1 MEIIPVIDLK
11 GGVVVRARQGDR
23 AAYRPMKTPLSRSS
37 APLDIVAGLLSLH
50 SFRTLYAAD
59 LDAIEGRGSH
69 AGTVGRIAKAF
80 PHLSLWIDN
89 GCTDAE
95 AAADFLAAH
104 PRAVL
109 VLGSE
114 SQRDCSTLAALHRDR
129 RVILSLDFRGEA
141 FLGPLE
147 LLGNPAVWPARI
159 IVMSLSRI
167 GGDCGP
173 DLDSLAE
180 IRQRAGSRAIFLAGG
195 VRDARDLAA
204 IAAGG
209 AAGVLV
215 ASALHDGRLSAA
227 DLASIAAP
235 ENRKAPDSPEPSR
248 T

>member
-1 MEIIPVIDLK
+1 MEIIPVIDLM
-11 GGVVVRARQGDR
+11 GGVVVRARHGER
-23 AAYRPMKTPLSRSS
+23 AAYRPIETPLSLSS
-37 APLDIVAGLLSLH
+37 DPLAVVAGLLSVYPLR
-50 SFRTLYAAD
+50 SLYIAD
-59 LDAIEGRGSH
+59 LDAIEGRGSPSR
-69 AGTVGRIAKAF
+69 TIESIARKF
-80 PHLSLWIDN
+80 PGLSLWIDN
-89 GCTDAE
+89 GNSDTE

-114 SQRDCSTLAALHRDR
+114 SQRNCETVRALHPNP

-141 FLGPLE
+141 FLGPPD
-147 LLGNPAVWPARI
+147 LLDEPSIWPARI
-159 IVMSLSRI
+159 IVMSLARV
-167 GGDCGP
+167 GGDAGP
-173 DLDSLAE
+173 DFERLRHIGE
-180 IRQRAGSRAIFLAGG
+180 CAGPRSIYLAGG
-195 VRDARDLAA
+195 VREARDLA
-204 IAAGG
+204 IAEESG